1 MAKIDETVAEVIK
14 ELEEREIELTE
25 FDNKIK
31 NIFKTK
37 KSVFDHMKDWGIN
50 TIDGIVIKY
59 NFEVQSRYQI
69 YISFKVIEGKT
80 DKSVKDMKVK
90 LVGIQRI

>member
-1 MAKIDETVAEVIK
+1 MAKIDVTVAEAIK
-14 ELEEREIELTE
+14 ELEEEEIELTE

-37 KSVFDHMKDWGIN
+37 KSVFDCMKYWGIN
-50 TIDGIVIKY
+50 TINGIEIKY

-80 DKSVKDMKVK
+80 DKSIKDMKVK
-90 LVGIQRI
+90 LISIERI